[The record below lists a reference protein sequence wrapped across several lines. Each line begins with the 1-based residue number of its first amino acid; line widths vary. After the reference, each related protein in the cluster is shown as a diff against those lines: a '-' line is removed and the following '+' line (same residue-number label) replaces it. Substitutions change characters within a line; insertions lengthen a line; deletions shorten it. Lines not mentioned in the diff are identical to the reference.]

1 MKKATLAVRKVT
13 ATGRARFYNPES
25 MNIYSFLPRLTG
37 IVVLFLGLLPLRAQE
52 TKFYIPDVTADAG
65 GAVAIDVFAN
75 GMSSVVGVQ
84 FSLSWDTLIFAY
96 EGVSNI
102 ALNGTPA
109 GNFNQTQVDSGRVGY
124 LEVDE
129 NLVGLNLPDSSRL
142 FTLNLRSLEP
152 FAVVTELSFND
163 APLRFSAMDNMNN
176 RLDCVK
182 DIGTITLEGTSGVRA
197 LAEDPRFS
205 VAPNPFT
212 EFVRVNS
219 KLNYGG
225 KATLEILDL
234 RGRLISQRQII
245 LASGAQSTPLSAAEF
260 GKPGAYIIRLVT
272 DREQLHRKVV
282 LQSSFR

>member
-1 MKKATLAVRKVT
+1 
-13 ATGRARFYNPES
+13 

-37 IVVLFLGLLPLRAQE
+37 IVVLLSGLLPLRAQE
-52 TKFYIPDVTADAG
+52 TNFYVPDVTAPAG
-65 GAVAIDVFAN
+65 GTVAVDVFAN
-75 GMSSVVGVQ
+75 GMSTVVGIQ

-102 ALNGTPA
+102 ALEGTPE
-109 GNFNQTQVDSGRVGY
+109 GNFNQTQIDSGRVGY

-129 NLVGLNLPDSSRL
+129 SLMGLNLPDSSRL
-142 FTLNLRSLEP
+142 FTVNLRSLQP

-182 DIGTITLEGTSGVRA
+182 AMGTITLEGTSGVRS

-205 VAPNPFT
+205 VSPNPFS
-212 EFVRVNS
+212 EFILVNS
-219 KLNYGG
+219 KLSYGG

-234 RGRLISQRQII
+234 RGRLISQRKIN
-245 LASGAQSTPLSAAEF
+245 LASGAQSTRLSAAEF
-260 GKPGAYIIRLVT
+260 GTPGAYIVRLVT